1 MAAAMGGWRRLIIY
15 EPFRSIFYAPQF
27 VAVHG
32 GDFAAEALDVEVLTA
47 SAGVTTTAALMAGHS
62 EIALGGIMRSLD
74 VADRGGPFLVHF
86 AEVNSRNGFFLL
98 TRQPRPHFT
107 WTDLVGTTVIDF
119 AEAPTPWQC
128 LLTVLRKHGVDPGSV
143 RIERT
148 RPLPDALAAFR
159 AGHGDFF
166 QTGQPFTEAL
176 IADGTAHLAASMGEA
191 TGPVPF
197 SSYMTTQRF
206 LRDGRDVLLR
216 FTRAL
221 YAARPPGPAGAAL
234 VDDRIEMVASDA
246 GTNGGFFASLLQLPR
261 PARVLAERR
270 RGAQSL
276 KAADVL
282 SSPFGGP
289 APHLLPP
296 LDLQEV
302 WAAGVTYERSRAAR
316 MEETK
321 GAEDFYDKVY
331 TAERPE
337 LFFKG
342 SASRVSG
349 HNGPIRI
356 R

>member
-1 MAAAMGGWRRLIIY
+1 MAGAMGARRRLIVY

-27 VAVHG
+27 VALYG
-32 GDFAAEALDVEVLTA
+32 GHFAAEALDVEVVTA
-47 SAGVTTTAALMAGHS
+47 GAGVTTTAALIDGHS

-98 TRQPRPHFT
+98 ARQPRADFT
-107 WTDLVGTTVIDF
+107 WTDLVGKTVIDF

-128 LLTVLRKHGVDPGSV
+128 LLTVLRKHGVDPASV

-148 RPLPDALAAFR
+148 RPLPEAGAAFR

-166 QTGQPFTEAL
+166 QTGQPFTEEL

-221 YAARPPGPAGAAL
+221 DAAQRRMARGDAKEIADVIAPAFAHITPNIRQRAVERYLAQGTWARDPIIRRDGYEYL
-234 VDDRIEMVASDA
+234 QRILLD
-246 GTNGGFFASLLQLPR
+246 GGFITRSHR
-261 PARVLAERR
+261 YE
-270 RGAQSL
+270 
-276 KAADVL
+276 
-282 SSPFGGP
+282 
-289 APHLLPP
+289 
-296 LDLQEV
+296 DLIDTTIATQV
-302 WAAGVTYERSRAAR
+302 MGRS
-316 MEETK
+316 
-321 GAEDFYDKVY
+321 
-331 TAERPE
+331 
-337 LFFKG
+337 
-342 SASRVSG
+342 
-349 HNGPIRI
+349 
-356 R
+356 